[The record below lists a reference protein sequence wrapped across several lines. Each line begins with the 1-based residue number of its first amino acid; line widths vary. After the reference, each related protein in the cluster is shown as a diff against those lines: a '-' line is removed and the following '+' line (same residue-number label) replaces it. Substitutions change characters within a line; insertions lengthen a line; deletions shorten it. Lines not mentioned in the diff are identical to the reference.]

1 MYDVCTTCLGLFRHL
16 TFQHGHFIT
25 ETFWHGYFL
34 APQTFWHIDILSP
47 WTFWHWDFS
56 ALISVLRL
64 FGTGAFRYGNFSSQR
79 PFGTD
84 RFRHLDFSTHGHFS
98 TGTFQHRDLLAWDT
112 TVWVHLGT
120 GTFWHKHSNMDIS
133 APCWCPC
140 AEMSLCREVPV
151 PKSPQAKM
159 TMEMLAEMS
168 GAKISLRSTLHR
180 YIIVFRGRSET
191 TLTRRGD
198 FLSTFIRWKMS
209 TGVGGQT
216 KRTKPRFS

>member
-120 GTFWHKHSNMDIS
+120 GTFWHKAQQYGHFGTVL
-133 APCWCPC
+133 
-140 AEMSLCREVPV
+140 MSLCWNVLVSRSPRTK
-151 PKSPQAKM
+151 KSPGQNDYGDACRNVRCQNKP
-159 TMEMLAEMS
+159 
-168 GAKISLRSTLHR
+168 KID
-180 YIIVFRGRSET
+180 T
-191 TLTRRGD
+191 T
-198 FLSTFIRWKMS
+198 
-209 TGVGGQT
+209 
-216 KRTKPRFS
+216 